1 MCLFSPRVLVKFGGA
16 LACAALVLCGSGKVA
31 ADSVNYTFNGLA
43 FYQFGGPNDNVG
55 LYSGSPD
62 TGFVRITNAGSSTF
76 TGTIGFN
83 ALSNFVGD
91 VTYTV
96 NVTLNPG
103 DHFSISPYSE
113 SSNLGGFN
121 GPYNSGVPQNGV
133 QYEMKGTVSDGV
145 NSMAVDLTIYDKDIH
160 SGVFAINPFGVNLDN
175 YILQG
180 GDPYGRDTGDSFE
193 TSQAQ
198 GAFQFSNGSAAPE
211 PASLAL
217 LAVTGCSLAGYGWRK
232 RRKAIA

>member
-43 FYQFGGPNDNVG
+43 FYQFGAPADVAPGTPTG
-55 LYSGSPD
+55 GPD
-62 TGFVRITNAGSSTF
+62 TGFIQITNAGSSTF

-83 ALSNFVGD
+83 AVSGFGVD
-91 VTYTV
+91 FSYAIA
-96 NVTLNPG
+96 VTLNPG
-103 DHFSISPYSE
+103 DHVSISPNAE
-113 SSNLGGFN
+113 SSNQGGYGGAF
-121 GPYNSGVPQNGV
+121 GTIQNGA

-145 NSMAVDLTIYDKDIH
+145 NSMAVDLTIFDKDIH
-160 SGVFAINPFGVNLDN
+160 SGVFQTNPFGVTLDN

-180 GDPYGRDTGDSFE
+180 GDPIGRDTGDGFE
-193 TSQAQ
+193 VNQAA
-198 GAFQFSNGSAAPE
+198 GPFQFSNGSAAPE

-217 LAVTGCSLAGYGWRK
+217 LAVTGCGLAGYGWRR
-232 RRKAIA
+232 RRKVTA

>member
-1 MCLFSPRVLVKFGGA
+1 MSRFSPQALVKLGGA
-16 LACAALVLCGSGKVA
+16 LACIALLLCGSSKVA

-43 FYQFGGPNDNVG
+43 FYQFGAPGDVAAGTPT
-55 LYSGSPD
+55 GSPD
-62 TGFVRITNAGSSTF
+62 TGFIRITNAGSSTF
-76 TGTIGFN
+76 TGTIGYN
-83 ALSNFVGD
+83 ALSGSATNFSYVI
-91 VTYTV
+91 

-103 DHFSISPYSE
+103 DHVSIAPNVE
-113 SSNLGGFN
+113 SSNQDGYN
-121 GPYNSGVPQNGV
+121 GPFGTIQNGV

-160 SGVFAINPFGVNLDN
+160 SGVFQTNPFGVTLDN
-175 YILQG
+175 YIVQG
-180 GDPYGRDTGDSFE
+180 GDPYGRDTGDDFE
-193 TSQAQ
+193 VNQAP

-232 RRKAIA
+232 RRKAVA